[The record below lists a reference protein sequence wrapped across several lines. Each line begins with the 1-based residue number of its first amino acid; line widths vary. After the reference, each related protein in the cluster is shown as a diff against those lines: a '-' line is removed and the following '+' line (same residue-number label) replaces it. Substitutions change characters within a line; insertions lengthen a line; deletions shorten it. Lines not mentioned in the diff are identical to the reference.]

1 MKVSIVNQ
9 YSVFL
14 VNEPGSLK
22 KFSKIL
28 EKEGLDIVGL
38 SSDVRYEAAIVK
50 FVVSG
55 AKEPETSRIITG
67 AGYTS
72 IKTEA
77 LSLEVK
83 NTVGVIAHIG
93 EILGKK
99 NINITNIY
107 STMIENAVG
116 RIFMVVDDLEK
127 ATDVLKAVK
136 DF

>member
-1 MKVSIVNQ
+1 MKAAIVNQ

-14 VNEPGSLK
+14 INEPGALK

-28 EKEGLDIVGL
+28 AEEGLDIVGL

-77 LSLEVK
+77 LSLEIK
-83 NTVGVIAHIG
+83 NTSGVIARISD
-93 EILGKK
+93 ILGGN

-107 STMIENAVG
+107 STMTDNCAARV
-116 RIFMVVDDLEK
+116 FMVVDDLEK
-127 ATDVLKAVK
+127 AVEVLKAEQ

>member
-14 VNEPGSLK
+14 INEPGALK

-28 EKEGLDIVGL
+28 AAQGLDIIGL

-55 AKEPETSRIITG
+55 AKEAETSRVITG

-77 LSLEVK
+77 LCLELKSVPGIM
-83 NTVGVIAHIG
+83 VRIG
-93 EILGKK
+93 EILGKN

-107 STMIENAVG
+107 STAVENTVS
-116 RIFMVVDDLEK
+116 RIFMVVDNLEK
-127 ATDVLKAVK
+127 AVDVLKAAK
-136 DF
+136 DL

>member
-14 VNEPGSLK
+14 VNEPGALK

-28 EKEGLDIVGL
+28 SEQGLDIIGL

-55 AKEPETSRIITG
+55 ANEAQTSRIITG

-77 LSLEVK
+77 ICLELLS
-83 NTVGVIAHIG
+83 TSGVMFRLG
-93 EILGKK
+93 EILGK
-99 NINITNIY
+99 NHINITNIY
-107 STMIENAVG
+107 STAVENTVS
-116 RIFMVVDDLEK
+116 RIFMVVDNLEK
-127 ATDVLKAVK
+127 AASVLKATK
-136 DF
+136 NL